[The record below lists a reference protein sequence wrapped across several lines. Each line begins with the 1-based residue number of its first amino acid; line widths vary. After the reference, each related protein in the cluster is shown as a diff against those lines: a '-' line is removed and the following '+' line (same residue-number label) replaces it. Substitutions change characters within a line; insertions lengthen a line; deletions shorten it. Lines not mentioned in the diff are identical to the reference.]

1 MMPKEQAII
10 VEACRVH
17 EESNWRQ
24 QNYRA
29 AIPIG
34 TDCFVK
40 FGDPQTLLPEVT
52 TQQYIWDHAR
62 AHPTKPGRPRIP
74 EVRYHFIHQQ
84 TMYMVVEFIK
94 LVNSPPDINQRRAV
108 ALSWLSEVP
117 LPPNHV
123 IGPLA
128 GGRICHQFFKDYK
141 APLDFSSVEAL
152 ERYIEKVS
160 RGLYLF

>member
-17 EESNWRQ
+17 EESNWKQ

-29 AIPIG
+29 AISIG

-52 TQQYIWDHAR
+52 TQQYIWNHAR

-108 ALSWLSEVP
+108 ALRWLSEVP

-128 GGRICHQFFKDYK
+128 GGRICHQFFKDYI

-160 RGLYLF
+160 WGLYLF